1 MPLPA
6 RFPVA
11 SPYGS
16 RPEEDDVMHRTPLV
30 PRRTGTAAPSLRAAF
45 ITLLIAV
52 VVVAGARLVLAAAGM
67 QVMGMAEYSTLIPV
81 VAAALLPLR
90 QTLIV
95 GLANL
100 VVAILAYGIL
110 LPSMSHASRI
120 TVITALVASILVSL
134 AVCRARIA
142 AERSLKGLMVA
153 RERLTLLSEASTRVG
168 GTLDVARTAEEL
180 AEVAVRRFA
189 DQAAVD
195 LFDPVLKGEEPAR
208 GPHAGPVT
216 LRRAA
221 RRSVPAALAAAAP
234 PDSSTVTYR
243 RGSMPALS
251 LLRGVPMHGQF
262 TDAAD
267 GEECWPADPNGTGT
281 QAPHSTLAVPLRARG
296 VTLGAALFTRSRHR
310 DPFDADDVLLAQEIA
325 ARAAVCVDNARRYT
339 HERATSVALQRSLL
353 PQAVPPQPAVQAV
366 ARYLPADIEAGV
378 GGDWYDVIPLSGA
391 RVALVV
397 GDVVG
402 HGIRASAAMGRL
414 RTAVRTLADIDL
426 PPDEL
431 LTHLDDIVIRL
442 QSETAPTPA
451 GSGEDAVADADVG
464 EFVATCLY
472 MVYDPISRRCTAARA
487 GHPPPAVVRPG
498 EGARFLDLPAGPPL
512 GVGGLPFETAEIQL
526 PEGSLLALYTD
537 GLVESPRHGLDER
550 LERLLEVLSESK
562 PTLQEACDHVLDLLV
577 DDRTRDDRTRDDIAL
592 VVARTRALDD
602 GHTIAWEL
610 LEDLSEV
617 ARARDLA
624 SLQVARWGLPEAA
637 FLAELVVSELVTNA
651 IRYGGSPVQLRL
663 IRHDTL
669 ICEVSDGSN
678 TAPHLRRARTFD
690 EGGRGLF
697 IVAQLAERWGTRQQ
711 SDGKTIWAELALPP
725 ATGPRAQGDAQSSSN
740 GDVSRPTTA
749 KQRGDLHGHR
759 GGPAGRAPVGAT
771 PSANR

>member
-1 MPLPA
+1 
-6 RFPVA
+6 
-11 SPYGS
+11 
-16 RPEEDDVMHRTPLV
+16 MHRTPLA
-30 PRRTGTAAPSLRAAF
+30 PHRPGTIPLLRATF
-45 ITLLIAV
+45 IALLVAV
-52 VVVAGARLVLAAAGM
+52 VLVAGGRLVLAAAGM

-100 VVAILAYGIL
+100 AVGILTYGIL
-110 LPSMSHASRI
+110 LPAMSHASRI
-120 TVITALVASILVSL
+120 TVITGLIASLLVSL

-142 AERSLKGLMVA
+142 AERRLKGLMVA
-153 RERLTLLSEASTRVG
+153 RERLALLSEASSRVG
-168 GTLDVARTAEEL
+168 CNLDVARTAEEL

-189 DQAAVD
+189 DHAAVD
-195 LFDPVLKGEEPAR
+195 LFDPVLKGEEPTP
-208 GPHAGPVT
+208 GPHEGPVT

-234 PDSSTVTYR
+234 PGRRAVTYC
-243 RGSMPALS
+243 RGSVPALS
-251 LLRGVPMHGQF
+251 LLRGVPVHGQF
-262 TDAAD
+262 AGASD
-267 GEECWPADPNGTGT
+267 GEACWPAGTTAQG
-281 QAPHSTLAVPLRARG
+281 PHSALAVPLRARG

-325 ARAAVCVDNARRYT
+325 AHAAVCVDNARRYT

-353 PQAVPPQPAVQAV
+353 PQIVPPQPAVQAV
-366 ARYLPADIEAGV
+366 ARYLPAETGVGV

-414 RTAVRTLADIDL
+414 RAAVRTLADIDL

-442 QSETAPTPA
+442 QSETSPTPA
-451 GSGEDAVADADVG
+451 GAAEDAANTDVG

-472 MVYDPISRRCTAARA
+472 MVYDPISRLCTAARA
-487 GHPPPAVVRPG
+487 GHPPPAVVHP
-498 EGARFLDLPAGPPL
+498 GARACFLDVPAGPPL
-512 GVGGLPFETAEIQL
+512 GVGGLPFETTEVHV
-526 PEGSLLALYTD
+526 PEGSLLVLYTD

-550 LERLLEVLSESK
+550 LERLLEVLSE
-562 PTLQEACDHVLDLLV
+562 PRLTLQDTCDHVLARLV
-577 DDRTRDDRTRDDIAL
+577 DDSTRDDVAL

-602 GHTIAWEL
+602 GHAAAWGL
-610 LEDLSEV
+610 QEDLAEV

-624 SLQVARWGLPEAA
+624 SLQLAHWGLPQVA

-669 ICEVSDGSN
+669 ICEVSDGAH

-697 IVAQLAERWGTRQQ
+697 IVAQVAERWGTRQQ
-711 SDGKTIWAELALPP
+711 SDGKAIWAELALPP
-725 ATGPRAQGDAQSSSN
+725 AAA
-740 GDVSRPTTA
+740 
-749 KQRGDLHGHR
+749 
-759 GGPAGRAPVGAT
+759 PAPAPDPAL
-771 PSANR
+771 AAL

>member
-1 MPLPA
+1 
-6 RFPVA
+6 
-11 SPYGS
+11 
-16 RPEEDDVMHRTPLV
+16 MHRTPLA
-30 PRRTGTAAPSLRAAF
+30 PHRAGTAAPPDRAAF
-45 ITLLIAV
+45 ITLLLAV

-67 QVMGMAEYSTLIPV
+67 QVMGMAEYSTLIPI

-90 QTLIV
+90 ETLTV
-95 GLANL
+95 GLTNL
-100 VVAILAYGIL
+100 VVGIVAYGIL

-134 AVCRARIA
+134 AVCRTRIA
-142 AERSLKGLMVA
+142 AEGRLKGLMIA
-153 RERLTLLSEASTRVG
+153 RDRLTLLSEASTRVG

-189 DQAAVD
+189 DHAAVD
-195 LFDPVLKGEEPAR
+195 LFDPVLKGEEPAP

-234 PDSSTVTYR
+234 PGHSVVTYCQ
-243 RGSMPALS
+243 GSVPALS
-251 LLRGVPMHGQF
+251 LLRGVPVHGQF
-262 TDAAD
+262 TGAAD
-267 GEECWPADPNGTGT
+267 GEDYWPADPDGTDP
-281 QAPHSTLAVPLRARG
+281 QALHSALAVPLRARG
-296 VTLGAALFTRSRHR
+296 VTLGAALFTRSRRR
-310 DPFDADDVLLAQEIA
+310 DPFDAADVLLAQEIA

-353 PQAVPPQPAVQAV
+353 PQVVPPQPAVQAV
-366 ARYLPADIEAGV
+366 ARYLPADIGVGV

-414 RTAVRTLADIDL
+414 RAAVRTLADIDL
-426 PPDEL
+426 APDEL

-451 GSGEDAVADADVG
+451 GADEDEAADTDVG

-487 GHPPPAVVRPG
+487 GHPPPVVVRPG
-498 EGARFLDLPAGPPL
+498 TCARFLDVPAGPPL
-512 GVGGLPFETAEIQL
+512 GVGGLPFETAEVHL

-537 GLVESPRHGLDER
+537 GLVESPRFCLDER
-550 LERLLEVLSESK
+550 LDYLLEVLSEPK
-562 PTLQEACDHVLDLLV
+562 PTLQDTCDHVLDMLV
-577 DDRTRDDRTRDDIAL
+577 VDRTRDDIAL

-602 GHTIAWEL
+602 GHTVAWEL
-610 LEDLSEV
+610 LEDLAEV

-624 SLQVARWGLPEAA
+624 SLQLAHWGLPEAA

-669 ICEVSDGSN
+669 ICEVSDGAH

-711 SDGKTIWAELALPP
+711 PEGKTIWAELALPP
-725 ATGPRAQGDAQSSSN
+725 AT
-740 GDVSRPTTA
+740 VPT
-749 KQRGDLHGHR
+749 
-759 GGPAGRAPVGAT
+759 PAPALAT
-771 PSANR
+771 L

>member
-6 RFPVA
+6 RFPVV

-16 RPEEDDVMHRTPLV
+16 RPEEDVMHRTPLV
-30 PRRTGTAAPSLRAAF
+30 PHRAGTAAPPVRATF

-81 VAAALLPLR
+81 VAAALVPLR
-90 QTLIV
+90 QTLVV

-100 VVAILAYGIL
+100 AVGILAYGIL

-120 TVITALVASILVSL
+120 TVITALVASLLVSL

-142 AERSLKGLMVA
+142 AEGHLKGLMVA
-153 RERLTLLSEASTRVG
+153 RERLTLLSEASSRVG
-168 GTLDVARTAEEL
+168 ATLDVARTAEEL

-189 DQAAVD
+189 DHAAVD
-195 LFDPVLKGEEPAR
+195 LFDPVLKGEEPAP

-234 PDSSTVTYR
+234 PGRSTVTYCQ
-243 RGSMPALS
+243 GSMPALS
-251 LLRGVPMHGQF
+251 LLRGAPVHGQF
-262 TDAAD
+262 TSAAD
-267 GEECWPADPNGTGT
+267 GEDYWPADPDGTGM
-281 QAPHSTLAVPLRARG
+281 QAPHSALAVPLRARG

-310 DPFDADDVLLAQEIA
+310 DPFDAADVLLAQEIA

-353 PQAVPPQPAVQAV
+353 PQVVPPQPAVQAV
-366 ARYLPADIEAGV
+366 ARYLPADTGVGV

-414 RTAVRTLADIDL
+414 RAAVRTLADIDL

-442 QSETAPTPA
+442 QSETSPTPA
-451 GSGEDAVADADVG
+451 GGAEDAVADADVG

-472 MVYDPISRRCTAARA
+472 MVYDPISRLCTAARA

-498 EGARFLDLPAGPPL
+498 EGACFLDVPAGPPL
-512 GVGGLPFETAEIQL
+512 GVGGLPFETAEVHL

-537 GLVESPRHGLDER
+537 GLVESPRHSLDER
-550 LERLLEVLSESK
+550 LERLLQALSEPK

-577 DDRTRDDRTRDDIAL
+577 DDRTRDDIAL
-592 VVARTRALDD
+592 VVARTQALDD
-602 GHTIAWEL
+602 RHTVAWEL

-624 SLQVARWGLPEAA
+624 SLQLAHWGLPEAA

-669 ICEVSDGSN
+669 ICEVSDGAH

-711 SDGKTIWAELALPP
+711 SGGKTIWAELALPP
-725 ATGPRAQGDAQSSSN
+725 AT
-740 GDVSRPTTA
+740 V
-749 KQRGDLHGHR
+749 
-759 GGPAGRAPVGAT
+759 PAPAPALAT
-771 PSANR
+771 L

>member
-1 MPLPA
+1 
-6 RFPVA
+6 
-11 SPYGS
+11 
-16 RPEEDDVMHRTPLV
+16 MHRTPLV
-30 PRRTGTAAPSLRAAF
+30 PRRVGTAVPPVRAAF
-45 ITLLIAV
+45 VVLLLAV
-52 VVVAGARLVLAAAGM
+52 VVVAGARLVLAAGGM
-67 QVMGMAEYSTLIPV
+67 QVMGMAEYSTLIPIV
-81 VAAALLPLR
+81 GAALLPLR
-90 QTLIV
+90 LTLIL
-95 GLANL
+95 GLTNL
-100 VVAILAYGIL
+100 VVGIVAYGIL

-120 TVITALVASILVSL
+120 TVITALAASILVSL
-134 AVCRARIA
+134 AVCRTRIA
-142 AERSLKGLMVA
+142 MERRLKGLMVA
-153 RERLTLLSEASTRVG
+153 RDRLTLLSEASTRVG

-189 DQAAVD
+189 DHAAVD
-195 LFDPVLKGEEPAR
+195 LFDPVLKGEEPAP

-221 RRSVPAALAAAAP
+221 RRSVPAALAAAS
-234 PDSSTVTYR
+234 PDGGTVTYC

-251 LLRGVPMHGQF
+251 LLRGVPVHGQF
-262 TDAAD
+262 PDGAD
-267 GEECWPADPNGTGT
+267 GEECWPADPDGTGT
-281 QAPHSTLAVPLRARG
+281 KAPHSALAVPLRARG

-310 DPFDADDVLLAQEIA
+310 DPFDAADVLLAQEIA

-353 PQAVPPQPAVQAV
+353 PQVVPPQPAVQAV
-366 ARYLPADIEAGV
+366 ARYLPADVGVGV

-414 RTAVRTLADIDL
+414 RAAVRTLADIDL

-442 QSETAPTPA
+442 QSETCPTPTGGA
-451 GSGEDAVADADVG
+451 EDAAEADVG

-472 MVYDPISRRCTAARA
+472 MVYDPISQRCTAARA
-487 GHPPPAVVRPG
+487 GHPPPAAVHPG
-498 EGARFLDLPAGPPL
+498 TRARFLDVPAGPPL
-512 GVGGLPFETAEIQL
+512 GVGGLPFETAEMHL

-537 GLVESPRHGLDER
+537 GLVEAPRYCLDER
-550 LERLLEVLSESK
+550 LERLLEALSEPK
-562 PTLQEACDHVLDLLV
+562 PTLQDTCDHVLDRLV
-577 DDRTRDDRTRDDIAL
+577 VDRTRDDIAL
-592 VVARTRALDD
+592 VIARTQALDD
-602 GHTIAWEL
+602 RHTVAWEL
-610 LEDLSEV
+610 LDNLAEV

-624 SLQVARWGLPEAA
+624 SLQLAHWGLPEAA

-669 ICEVSDGSN
+669 ICEVSDGAH

-725 ATGPRAQGDAQSSSN
+725 AT
-740 GDVSRPTTA
+740 VPT
-749 KQRGDLHGHR
+749 
-759 GGPAGRAPVGAT
+759 PAPALAT
-771 PSANR
+771 L

>member
-11 SPYGS
+11 FPYGC
-16 RPEEDDVMHRTPLV
+16 RPEEDVMHRTPLV
-30 PRRTGTAAPSLRAAF
+30 PRRAETTASSVRAAF

-52 VVVAGARLVLAAAGM
+52 VMVAGARLVLAAAGM

-100 VVAILAYGIL
+100 AVGILAYGIL
-110 LPSMSHASRI
+110 LPSMSHVSRI

-195 LFDPVLKGEEPAR
+195 LFGPVLKGEEPAP

-221 RRSVPAALAAAAP
+221 RRSVPTALAAAAP
-234 PDSSTVTYR
+234 PHSSTVTYAG
-243 RGSMPALS
+243 GSMPARS
-251 LLRGVPMHGQF
+251 LQRGAPVHGQF
-262 TDAAD
+262 TGAAD
-267 GEECWPADPNGTGT
+267 SDACWPTDPNGTGT
-281 QAPHSTLAVPLRARG
+281 QAPHSALAVPLRARG

-353 PQAVPPQPAVQAV
+353 PQMIPPQPAIEAV
-366 ARYLPADIEAGV
+366 ARYLPADNEVGV

-414 RTAVRTLADIDL
+414 RAAVRTLADIDL

-442 QSETAPTPA
+442 QSETSPTPS
-451 GSGEDAVADADVG
+451 GSGEDVVADADVG

-512 GVGGLPFETAEIQL
+512 GVGGLPFETAEMHL

-537 GLVESPRHGLDER
+537 GLVESPRHCLDER
-550 LERLLEVLSESK
+550 LERLLEILSESK
-562 PTLQEACDHVLDLLV
+562 PTLQEACAHVLDRLA
-577 DDRTRDDRTRDDIAL
+577 DDRTRDDIAL

-602 GHTIAWEL
+602 GHTAAWEL
-610 LEDLSEV
+610 LGDLSEV

-624 SLQVARWGLPEAA
+624 SRQLARWGLPEAA

-678 TAPHLRRARTFD
+678 TSPHLRRARTFD

-711 SDGKTIWAELALPP
+711 SDGKTIWAELALPS
-725 ATGPRAQGDAQSSSN
+725 ATGLRAQADAQSSHN

-749 KQRGDLHGHR
+749 KNLGDLHR
-759 GGPAGRAPVGAT
+759 EGPADRATVGA
-771 PSANR
+771 AG

>member
-1 MPLPA
+1 
-6 RFPVA
+6 
-11 SPYGS
+11 
-16 RPEEDDVMHRTPLV
+16 MHRTPLA
-30 PRRTGTAAPSLRAAF
+30 PHRAGTAAPPVRAAF
-45 ITLLIAV
+45 VTLLIAV
-52 VVVAGARLVLAAAGM
+52 VVVAGARLVLAAGGM
-67 QVMGMAEYSTLIPV
+67 QVMGMAEYSTLIPIV
-81 VAAALLPLR
+81 GAALLPLR
-90 QTLIV
+90 QTLIL
-95 GLANL
+95 GLTNL
-100 VVAILAYGIL
+100 VVGIVAYGIL

-134 AVCRARIA
+134 AVCRTRIA
-142 AERSLKGLMVA
+142 MEGRLKGLTVA
-153 RERLTLLSEASTRVG
+153 RERLTLLSEASSRVG

-189 DQAAVD
+189 DHAAVD
-195 LFDPVLKGEEPAR
+195 LFDPVLKGEEPTP

-234 PDSSTVTYR
+234 PGHSAVTYCQ
-243 RGSMPALS
+243 GSMPALS
-251 LLRGVPMHGQF
+251 LLRGTPVHGQF
-262 TDAAD
+262 TGADD
-267 GEECWPADPNGTGT
+267 GEDYWPADPDGTGT
-281 QAPHSTLAVPLRARG
+281 QAPHSALAVPLRARG

-353 PQAVPPQPAVQAV
+353 PQVVPPQPAVQAV
-366 ARYLPADIEAGV
+366 ARYLPADIGVGV

-402 HGIRASAAMGRL
+402 HGISASAAMGRL
-414 RTAVRTLADIDL
+414 RAAVRTLADIDL

-442 QSETAPTPA
+442 QSETAPTAA
-451 GSGEDAVADADVG
+451 GADEDEEAAADTVG

-487 GHPPPAVVRPG
+487 GHPPPVVVRPG
-498 EGARFLDLPAGPPL
+498 TCARFLDVPAGPPL
-512 GVGGLPFETAEIQL
+512 GVGGLPFETAEVHL

-537 GLVESPRHGLDER
+537 GLVESPRLCLDGR
-550 LERLLEVLSESK
+550 LERLLEVLSEPK
-562 PTLQEACDHVLDLLV
+562 LTLQDTCDHVLDMLV
-577 DDRTRDDRTRDDIAL
+577 VDRTRDDIAL

-602 GHTIAWEL
+602 GHTVAWEL

-624 SLQVARWGLPEAA
+624 SLQLAHWGLPEAA

-669 ICEVSDGSN
+669 ICEVSDGAH

-711 SDGKTIWAELALPP
+711 PEGKTIWAELALPP
-725 ATGPRAQGDAQSSSN
+725 ATA
-740 GDVSRPTTA
+740 
-749 KQRGDLHGHR
+749 
-759 GGPAGRAPVGAT
+759 PAPAPALAT
-771 PSANR
+771 L

>member
-6 RFPVA
+6 RFPVG
-11 SPYGS
+11 SPNGS
-16 RPEEDDVMHRTPLV
+16 RPEEDAMHRTPLV
-30 PRRTGTAAPSLRAAF
+30 PHRAGTAAPSVRAAF

-100 VVAILAYGIL
+100 VVGILAYGIV

-142 AERSLKGLMVA
+142 AEGSLKGLMVA
-153 RERLTLLSEASTRVG
+153 RERLTLLSEASSRVG

-189 DQAAVD
+189 DHAAVD
-195 LFDPVLKGEEPAR
+195 LFDPVLKGEEPAP
-208 GPHAGPVT
+208 GPHAGAVT

-234 PDSSTVTYR
+234 PDRGTVTYC

-251 LLRGVPMHGQF
+251 LLRGVPVHGQF
-262 TDAAD
+262 TGAAD
-267 GEECWPADPNGTGT
+267 GEECWPADPDGTGT
-281 QAPHSTLAVPLRARG
+281 KAPHSALAVPLRARG

-353 PQAVPPQPAVQAV
+353 PQVVPPQPAVQAV
-366 ARYLPADIEAGV
+366 ARYLPADVGVGV

-414 RTAVRTLADIDL
+414 RAAVRTLADIDL

-442 QSETAPTPA
+442 QSETCPTPTGGA
-451 GSGEDAVADADVG
+451 EDAAEADVG

-487 GHPPPAVVRPG
+487 GHPPPAVVHPG
-498 EGARFLDLPAGPPL
+498 ACARFLDVPAGPPL
-512 GVGGLPFETAEIQL
+512 GVGGLPFETAEMHL

-537 GLVESPRHGLDER
+537 GLVEAPHYCLDER
-550 LERLLEVLSESK
+550 LERLLEALSEPK
-562 PTLQEACDHVLDLLV
+562 PTLQDTCDHVLDRLV
-577 DDRTRDDRTRDDIAL
+577 VDRTRDDIAL
-592 VVARTRALDD
+592 VIARTQALDD
-602 GHTIAWEL
+602 RHTVAWEL
-610 LEDLSEV
+610 LDNLAEV

-624 SLQVARWGLPEAA
+624 SLQLAHWGLPEAA

-669 ICEVSDGSN
+669 ICEVSDGAH

-725 ATGPRAQGDAQSSSN
+725 AT
-740 GDVSRPTTA
+740 V
-749 KQRGDLHGHR
+749 
-759 GGPAGRAPVGAT
+759 PAPAPALAT
-771 PSANR
+771 L

>member
-1 MPLPA
+1 
-6 RFPVA
+6 
-11 SPYGS
+11 
-16 RPEEDDVMHRTPLV
+16 MHRTPPV
-30 PRRTGTAAPSLRAAF
+30 PRRARTAAPSVRAVF
-45 ITLLIAV
+45 VTLLIAV
-52 VVVAGARLVLAAAGM
+52 AVVAGARLALAAAGI
-67 QVMGMAEYSTLIPV
+67 QIIGMAEYSTLIPI

-90 QTLIV
+90 QTLIL

-100 VVAILAYGIL
+100 VVGILAFGVL
-110 LPSMSHASRI
+110 LTSMSHASRI
-120 TVITALVASILVSL
+120 TVITALIASVLVSL

-142 AERSLKGLMVA
+142 AERSLQGLMVA

-180 AEVAVRRFA
+180 VEVAVRRFA
-189 DQAAVD
+189 DHAAVD
-195 LFDPVLKGEEPAR
+195 LFDPVLKGEEPAP

-221 RRSVPAALAAAAP
+221 RRSVPTALSAAAP

-251 LLRGVPMHGQF
+251 LLRGVPVHGQLAP
-262 TDAAD
+262 AAD

-281 QAPHSTLAVPLRARG
+281 QAPHSVLAVPLRARG

-353 PQAVPPQPAVQAV
+353 PQVVPPQPAMEAV
-366 ARYLPADIEAGV
+366 ARYLPADVEVGV

-402 HGIRASAAMGRL
+402 HGIRASAAMARL
-414 RTAVRTLADIDL
+414 RAAVRTLADIDL

-442 QSETAPTPA
+442 QSEAAPTPA

-464 EFVATCLY
+464 DFVATCLY
-472 MVYDPISRRCTAARA
+472 MVYDPISRRCTAGRA

-498 EGARFLDLPAGPPL
+498 EGALFLELPAGPPL
-512 GVGGLPFETAEIQL
+512 GVGGLPFETAETHL
-526 PEGSLLALYTD
+526 PEGSLLVLYTD
-537 GLVESPRHGLDER
+537 GLVESPRYCLDER
-550 LERLLEVLSESK
+550 LERLLEVLSEPK
-562 PTLQEACDHVLDLLV
+562 PSLQETCDHVLDRLV
-577 DDRTRDDRTRDDIAL
+577 DDRTRDDIAL
-592 VVARTRALDD
+592 VVASTRALDD
-602 GHTIAWEL
+602 GHTVAWEL

-624 SLQVARWGLPEAA
+624 SLQLARWGLPEAA

-663 IRHDTL
+663 IRQDTL

-697 IVAQLAERWGTRQQ
+697 IVAQLAERWGTRQR
-711 SDGKTIWAELALPP
+711 SEGKTIWAELALPP
-725 ATGPRAQGDAQSSSN
+725 AT
-740 GDVSRPTTA
+740 V
-749 KQRGDLHGHR
+749 
-759 GGPAGRAPVGAT
+759 PAPAPALAT
-771 PSANR
+771 L

>member
-1 MPLPA
+1 
-6 RFPVA
+6 
-11 SPYGS
+11 
-16 RPEEDDVMHRTPLV
+16 MHRTPLV
-30 PRRTGTAAPSLRAAF
+30 PHRAGSAGPSVRPAF

-52 VVVAGARLVLAAAGM
+52 VVIAGARLVLADAGM

-100 VVAILAYGIL
+100 AVGILAYGIL

-120 TVITALVASILVSL
+120 TVITALGASILVSL

-189 DQAAVD
+189 DHTAVD
-195 LFDPVLKGEEPAR
+195 LFDPVLKGEEPAP

-221 RRSVPAALAAAAP
+221 HRSVPAALTAAEP
-234 PDSSTVTYR
+234 PDSSTVTYPR
-243 RGSMPALS
+243 ESMPALS
-251 LLRGVPMHGQF
+251 LRRGIPVHGRF
-262 TDAAD
+262 TDAAES
-267 GEECWPADPNGTGT
+267 EECWPTDPNGPET
-281 QAPHSTLAVPLRARG
+281 QAPHSALAVPLRARG

-310 DPFDADDVLLAQEIA
+310 DPFDADDSLLAQEIA
-325 ARAAVCVDNARRYT
+325 ARAAVCLDNARRYT

-353 PQAVPPQPAVQAV
+353 PQMVPPQPAVQAA
-366 ARYLPADIEAGV
+366 ARYLPADIEVGV

-414 RTAVRTLADIDL
+414 RAAVRTLADIDL

-442 QSETAPTPA
+442 QNETAPFSA
-451 GSGEDAVADADVG
+451 ALDEDADAVAGADVG
-464 EFVATCLY
+464 EFLATCLY

-487 GHPPPAVVRPG
+487 GHPSPAVVRPG
-498 EGARFLDLPAGPPL
+498 EGARFLDIPAGPPL
-512 GVGGLPFETAEIQL
+512 GVGGLPFETAEIHL

-537 GLVESPRHGLDER
+537 GLVESPRHCLDER
-550 LERLLEVLSESK
+550 LERLLEVLSEPK

-577 DDRTRDDRTRDDIAL
+577 DDRTRDDIAL
-592 VVARTRALDD
+592 VVARTQALDH
-602 GHTIAWEL
+602 GHTVAWEL

-624 SLQVARWGLPEAA
+624 SLQLARWGLSETS

-651 IRYGGSPVQLRL
+651 IRYGGNPIQLRL

-669 ICEVSDGSN
+669 ICEVSDSSN

-697 IVAQLAERWGTRQQ
+697 IVAQLAERWGTRQH

-725 ATGPRAQGDAQSSSN
+725 ATVQAPAPKKMSRAAAAGMSA
-740 GDVSRPTTA
+740 SRPRQTA
-749 KQRGDLHGHR
+749 W
-759 GGPAGRAPVGAT
+759 
-771 PSANR
+771 

>member
-1 MPLPA
+1 
-6 RFPVA
+6 
-11 SPYGS
+11 
-16 RPEEDDVMHRTPLV
+16 MHRTPLA
-30 PRRTGTAAPSLRAAF
+30 PHRAGTAAPPDRAAF
-45 ITLLIAV
+45 ITLLLAV

-67 QVMGMAEYSTLIPV
+67 QVMGMAEYSTLIPI

-90 QTLIV
+90 ETLTV
-95 GLANL
+95 GLTNL
-100 VVAILAYGIL
+100 VVGIVAYGIL

-134 AVCRARIA
+134 AVCRTRIA
-142 AERSLKGLMVA
+142 AEGRLKGLTIA

-189 DQAAVD
+189 DHAAVD
-195 LFDPVLKGEEPAR
+195 LFDPVLKGEEPAP

-234 PDSSTVTYR
+234 PGHSVVTYC
-243 RGSMPALS
+243 RGSVPALS
-251 LLRGVPMHGQF
+251 LLRGVPVHGQF
-262 TDAAD
+262 TGAAD
-267 GEECWPADPNGTGT
+267 GEDYWPADPDGADL
-281 QAPHSTLAVPLRARG
+281 QAPHSALAVPLRARG

-310 DPFDADDVLLAQEIA
+310 DPFDAADVLLAQEIA

-353 PQAVPPQPAVQAV
+353 PQVVPPQPAVQAV
-366 ARYLPADIEAGV
+366 ARYLPADIGVGV

-414 RTAVRTLADIDL
+414 RAAVRTLADIDL

-451 GSGEDAVADADVG
+451 DEDEAAAADTDVG

-487 GHPPPAVVRPG
+487 GHPPPVVVRPG
-498 EGARFLDLPAGPPL
+498 MCARFLDVPAGPPL
-512 GVGGLPFETAEIQL
+512 GVGGLPFETAEVHL

-537 GLVESPRHGLDER
+537 GLVESPRLCLDER
-550 LERLLEVLSESK
+550 LDYLLDVLSEPK
-562 PTLQEACDHVLDLLV
+562 PTLQDTCDHVLDTLV
-577 DDRTRDDRTRDDIAL
+577 VDRTRDDIAL

-602 GHTIAWEL
+602 GHTVAWEL

-624 SLQVARWGLPEAA
+624 SLQLAHWGLPEAA

-669 ICEVSDGSN
+669 ICEVSDGAH

-711 SDGKTIWAELALPP
+711 PEGKTIWAELALPP
-725 ATGPRAQGDAQSSSN
+725 AT
-740 GDVSRPTTA
+740 VPT
-749 KQRGDLHGHR
+749 
-759 GGPAGRAPVGAT
+759 PAPALAT
-771 PSANR
+771 L

>member
-16 RPEEDDVMHRTPLV
+16 RPEEDVMHRTPPV
-30 PRRTGTAAPSLRAAF
+30 PHRADTAAPPVRAAF

-100 VVAILAYGIL
+100 IVGILAYGIL
-110 LPSMSHASRI
+110 LPAMSHASRI

-180 AEVAVRRFA
+180 AQVAVHRFA

-195 LFDPVLKGEEPAR
+195 LFDPVLKGEEPAP
-208 GPHAGPVT
+208 GPLAGPVT
-216 LRRAA
+216 LRRTAH
-221 RRSVPAALAAAAP
+221 RSVPAALTAAAP
-234 PDSSTVTYR
+234 PGSSTVTYR
-243 RGSMPALS
+243 KGSVPALS
-251 LLRGVPMHGQF
+251 LLRGLPVHRQF

-267 GEECWPADPNGTGT
+267 GRECWPADPNGTGN
-281 QAPHSTLAVPLRARG
+281 QAPRSALAVPLRARG

-310 DPFDADDVLLAQEIA
+310 DPFDADDALLAQEIA
-325 ARAAVCVDNARRYT
+325 ARAAVCLDNARRYT

-353 PQAVPPQPAVQAV
+353 PQMIPPQPAVHAV
-366 ARYLPADIEAGV
+366 ARYLPTDVEVGV

-442 QSETAPTPA
+442 QSETAPTPS
-451 GSGEDAVADADVG
+451 GSGEDALTDADVG

-498 EGARFLDLPAGPPL
+498 EDARFLDLPAGPPL
-512 GVGGLPFETAEIQL
+512 GVGGLPFETAEIHL

-537 GLVESPRHGLDER
+537 GLVESPRHRLDDR
-550 LERLLEVLSESK
+550 LERLLEALSEPK

-577 DDRTRDDRTRDDIAL
+577 DDRTRDDIAL
-592 VVARTRALDD
+592 VIARTRALDH
-602 GHTIAWEL
+602 GHTVAWEL

-617 ARARDLA
+617 ARARDLT
-624 SLQVARWGLPEAA
+624 SLQLARWGLPEAA

-651 IRYGGSPVQLRL
+651 IRYGASPVQLRL

-725 ATGPRAQGDAQSSSN
+725 AT
-740 GDVSRPTTA
+740 VPT
-749 KQRGDLHGHR
+749 
-759 GGPAGRAPVGAT
+759 PAPALAT
-771 PSANR
+771 L

>member
-1 MPLPA
+1 
-6 RFPVA
+6 
-11 SPYGS
+11 
-16 RPEEDDVMHRTPLV
+16 MHRTPLV
-30 PRRTGTAAPSLRAAF
+30 PRRTGTAAPSVRAAF

-120 TVITALVASILVSL
+120 TVVTALVASILVSL

-221 RRSVPAALAAAAP
+221 RRSVPRSQP
-234 PDSSTVTYR
+234 PHRPTAVPSPTAGVRCRT
-243 RGSMPALS
+243 LS

-487 GHPPPAVVRPG
+487 NHPRRPW
-498 EGARFLDLPAGPPL
+498 
-512 GVGGLPFETAEIQL
+512 
-526 PEGSLLALYTD
+526 
-537 GLVESPRHGLDER
+537 
-550 LERLLEVLSESK
+550 
-562 PTLQEACDHVLDLLV
+562 C
-577 DDRTRDDRTRDDIAL
+577 
-592 VVARTRALDD
+592 
-602 GHTIAWEL
+602 
-610 LEDLSEV
+610 
-617 ARARDLA
+617 
-624 SLQVARWGLPEAA
+624 
-637 FLAELVVSELVTNA
+637 
-651 IRYGGSPVQLRL
+651 
-663 IRHDTL
+663 
-669 ICEVSDGSN
+669 
-678 TAPHLRRARTFD
+678 AP
-690 EGGRGLF
+690 
-697 IVAQLAERWGTRQQ
+697 
-711 SDGKTIWAELALPP
+711 
-725 ATGPRAQGDAQSSSN
+725 
-740 GDVSRPTTA
+740 
-749 KQRGDLHGHR
+749 
-759 GGPAGRAPVGAT
+759 GRAPASSTSRPVPRWAWAACPSRPPRSSCLRAVSSLCTPTASSNLPATAWTNASSACSKSCPSRSPRCRRPATTYWTCWSTTAPATTAPATTSPSSSPAPGPWTTGT
-771 PSANR
+771 PSPGSCWTTSPRSPAPAIWPRCRWLAGGCRRRRSSRNS